1 MPSPTDLE
9 ITRACAVMIGI
20 RLEWYGHP
28 DQFVPLFYE
37 GKTYRLYAP
46 LDDAAQNAAL
56 DDVLC
61 EHGYYVMSPDRF
73 EFVPRE
79 GNRFIFDFE
88 PAQSNAANRRR
99 ARALCVWK
107 IWESKNANKN

>member
-1 MPSPTDLE
+1 MADPSDLE
-9 ITRACAVMIGI
+9 ITRACAEISK
-20 RLEWYGHP
+20 LEHRVVDGLYVECKPHP
-28 DQFVPLFYE
+28 QDPRWWLGYNPLH
-37 GKTYRLYAP
+37 
-46 LDDAAQNAAL
+46 DDAQNAAL
-56 DDVLC
+56 DNALC
-61 EHGYYVMSPDRF
+61 EHGYYVMFPNRF

-107 IWESKNANKN
+107 IVRERQK